1 VSAEPR
7 PPGPVEAGGL
17 EAPSPSDGLEVRP
30 EPYDSPVARAFVTAL
45 NDEMEERYAGDD
57 DGGGDDPTVA
67 ERWRVRPEQVTP
79 PQGVFLLAVLAGRP
93 AGSGA
98 LRPLIGGPPG
108 VAEVKRMYTAPH
120 ARRRGVSRAVLA
132 RLEAQAVALGYRRV
146 QLETGAR
153 QPEAIALYERAGYHR
168 ITPYG
173 QYAGDVLSV
182 CFAKDLPPG
191 AGPRSA

>member
-1 VSAEPR
+1 VSAEQR
-7 PPGPVEAGGL
+7 PPGPVDTARPGSS
-17 EAPSPSDGLEVRP
+17 APSDGLDVRP
-30 EPYDSPVARAFVTAL
+30 EPYDSAVAQAFVTAL
-45 NDEMEERYAGDD
+45 NDEMDERYASDD
-57 DGGGDDPTVA
+57 AGGVDDPAVA

-79 PQGVFLLAVLAGRP
+79 PQGVFVLAVLDGRP

-120 ARRRGVSRAVLA
+120 ARRRGVSRVVLA
-132 RLEAQAVALGYRRV
+132 RLEAEAVALGYRRV

-173 QYAGDVLSV
+173 QYAGDTLSV